1 MARLLSWG
9 GSLVEVQGAGRRAGG
24 ETRMAS
30 GHGMWAVTDDHS
42 PEEDQLSAGLNK
54 DMGGGVGGYH
64 RSTRHL
70 NPRLLEHGCL
80 QSVGLCQ
87 APQNTSANTFTSG
100 CDVTSPQETA
110 SQLENVTIRRP
121 RTGAVLT

>member
-54 DMGGGVGGYH
+54 DMGGGVGG
-64 RSTRHL
+64 L
-70 NPRLLEHGCL
+70 
-80 QSVGLCQ
+80 
-87 APQNTSANTFTSG
+87 
-100 CDVTSPQETA
+100 PQEHSPPEPTLVRA
-110 SQLENVTIRRP
+110 RLFAKRGFVSSPPKHKCQYIYIR
-121 RTGAVLT
+121 L